1 MTIIKLQDIKLIQR
15 NTLHSSTLTMRKQKE
30 ETILFSIKMKR
41 IKHLGINIP
50 IETKDPYTENYKT
63 LMKSN

>member
-1 MTIIKLQDIKLIQR
+1 MNIVNLQYVKLIHR
-15 NTLHSSTLTMRKQKE
+15 YNLHSYTLTMREQKE

-50 IETKDPYTENYKT
+50 KETKDLYIENYKT

>member
-1 MTIIKLQDIKLIQR
+1 MNIINLQDVKLIHR
-15 NTLHSSTLTMRKQKE
+15 YNLHSYPLTMRKQKE

>member
-1 MTIIKLQDIKLIQR
+1 MNIVNLQDVKLIHR
-15 NTLHSSTLTMRKQKE
+15 YNLHSYTLTRRKQKE

-50 IETKDPYTENYKT
+50 KETKDPYIENYKT
-63 LMKSN
+63 LMK